1 MVFTTST
8 LEILPYIRQHIRLFP
23 FRLSKNAKT
32 VLRNICKQI
41 HTSAKHL
48 PNLTTYTPIPD
59 KIPNT
64 FLYNEIPAPIRN
76 QIETIDKKGRVYTFT
91 VHERTIHVHLVFFKP
106 SVAGSE
112 YSRIYESEEHIN
124 TFFKSSIHRIAVW
137 LQVAYPFAGKTCAN
151 ELTCY
156 LFLTE
161 HTKILPKKDE
171 NIQIGGSHDMS
182 SIDTLHA
189 NTAFTT
195 ACNPNSVIMLYRMEE
210 WFKVFI
216 HETFHSLGL
225 DFSQMDNT
233 ESNREIVQMFP
244 GCSRDLDVRLYETY
258 CEMWAEILNVMFI
271 AYYSESFSK
280 KSRVFSRR
288 ISANT
293 TKTRRNVGMSEY
305 SRIISKTIAK
315 TEEFLKYERAY
326 TMYQASKVLQ
336 HSKIT
341 YMDLC
346 NTTHKANTYTELT
359 PVFSYYIV
367 KSVLFYHIN
376 NFLEWCSRHNE
387 NALYFTKTQE
397 NIREYE
403 RLIGRLYKSDEFIQK
418 INTILLNHKQ
428 NTPEKPDRWISQT
441 LRMSLYETIPM

>member
-23 FRLSKNAKT
+23 FRLSKNAKI

-41 HTSAKHL
+41 HTSAKHP

-59 KIPNT
+59 KTPNT
-64 FLYNEIPAPIRN
+64 FLYNEIPAPIRH
-76 QIETIDKKGRVYTFT
+76 QIETTEKKGRVYTFT
-91 VHERTIHVHLVFFKP
+91 VHERTIHVHLVFPKP

-124 TFFKSSIHRIAVW
+124 TFFESSIHRIAVW
-137 LQVAYPFAGKTCAN
+137 LQLAYLFAGKTCAK

-171 NIQIGGSHDMS
+171 NIQIGNGSYEMS

-195 ACNPNSVIMLYRMEE
+195 SCSPNSVIMLYRMEE

-225 DFSQMDNT
+225 DFSQLDNT
-233 ESNREIVQMFP
+233 VSNREIVQLFP

-280 KSRVFSRR
+280 KSRVSKR

-305 SRIISKTIAK
+305 SRILSKTLAK

-336 HSKIT
+336 HSKFT

-346 NTTHKANTYTELT
+346 KTTHKANTYTEQT

-367 KSVLFYHIN
+367 KSILFYHIN
-376 NFLEWCSRHNE
+376 DFVEWCSRHNQHI
-387 NALYFTKTQE
+387 LYFTKTQE

-418 INTILLNHKQ
+418 LNTLLLNHTK
-428 NTPEKPDRWISQT
+428 NTPEKTSQRITQT
-441 LRMSLYETIPM
+441 LRMSLYETIA